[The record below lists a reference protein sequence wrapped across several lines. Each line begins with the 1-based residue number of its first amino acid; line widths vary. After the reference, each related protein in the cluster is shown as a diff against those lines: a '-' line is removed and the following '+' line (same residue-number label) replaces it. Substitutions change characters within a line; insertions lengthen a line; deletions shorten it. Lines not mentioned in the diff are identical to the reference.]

1 MISILLLVVLTASVC
16 ASLSVKVRQISY
28 QAEENSNVMMEWIFR
43 PNLTLTVLNIYCA
56 FWLSDDRTSRTLYH
70 LQDGVE
76 HPESQHEQFA
86 GRVHFDQNDFRNG
99 LIRLHLS
106 RLRSNDSGIYQCQVF
121 SGENEGGSECLL
133 NVTAART
140 QSTAEKTKPS
150 SLGMICLLVGS
161 GLLLESISLF
171 CAPLCMDTFLLNE
184 SPPSGKMSSPQSEP
198 PSADQGRLDP
208 LQHLCSD

>member
-1 MISILLLVVLTASVC
+1 MPSLFTTSCEAGVC
-16 ASLSVKVRQISY
+16 CGLWTFCRVNFMWGGDDQHPAACCPDSLCL
-28 QAEENSNVMMEWIFR
+28 W
-43 PNLTLTVLNIYCA
+43 
-56 FWLSDDRTSRTLYH
+56 TSRTLYH